1 MEALL
6 GFNKLL
12 VGANLPTVPRSI
24 IQSVIERETLKLL
37 GIEK

>member
-1 MEALL
+1 MESLF

-12 VGANLPTVPRSI
+12 AGADLPVVPRSV